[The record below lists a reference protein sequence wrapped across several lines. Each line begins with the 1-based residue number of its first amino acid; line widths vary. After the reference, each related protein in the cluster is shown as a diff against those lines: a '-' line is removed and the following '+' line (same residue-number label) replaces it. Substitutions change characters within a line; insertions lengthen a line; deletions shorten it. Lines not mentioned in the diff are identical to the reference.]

1 MSFLLQLVV
10 LGAFTFYFFILGNG
24 PSNDISTHVS
34 SQRAASIHES
44 SNSVMKPKAPAQV
57 MKDVLL
63 TEFQSDDEG
72 QKEWVLEAKT
82 ALSDSF
88 EQSWDVQDSNVKFY
102 KNNSEIVRIFANK
115 GFINTTTRNLEL
127 EQNVKGQ
134 TESGYEFKTSRLK
147 YISDQER
154 FFSDS
159 EIYFESPGQNT
170 LLKGQGMDGS
180 IALGLVEIAGPVE
193 CEQQIDGYKRAL
205 IKSKTAQVSLQ
216 ERHMRFNQDLFIQMD
231 DIHITGQRA
240 EFVYSKDK
248 GELEMLRISGK
259 VFVTSGA
266 DRSASAER
274 LEIRLKE
281 DLFLFQGNPRFVSG
295 ENILLG
301 NEIVLYDKGKRVQIL
316 KGQVKSEAP
325 ETILED

>member
-1 MSFLLQLVV
+1 MSFLLQLLV
-10 LGAFTFYFFILGNG
+10 LGAFTFYFFILGNK
-24 PSNDISTHVS
+24 PSDDISSGITGKVIPRLD
-34 SQRAASIHES
+34 QAT
-44 SNSVMKPKAPAQV
+44 NSVAKPKAPAQV
-57 MKDVLL
+57 MKDVFL
-63 TEFQSDDEG
+63 TEFQSDGEG

-88 EQSWDVQDSNVKFY
+88 EQSWDVQDSKVKFY
-102 KNNSEIVRIFANK
+102 KNNAEIVRIFANK

-127 EQNVKGQ
+127 EQNVKGE
-134 TESGYEFKTSRLK
+134 TESGYIFKTSRLR

-154 FFSDS
+154 FISDS

-170 LLKGQGMDGS
+170 LLHGKGMDGS
-180 IALGLVEIAGPVE
+180 ISEGLVEIAGPVE
-193 CEQQIDGYKRAL
+193 CEQQIDGYKRAT

-216 ERHMRFNQDLFIQMD
+216 ERHMRFDKDLFIQMD
-231 DIHITGQRA
+231 DIHITGRHA

-248 GELEMLRISGK
+248 GELEMLRISGR
-259 VFVTSGA
+259 VFVTSGS

-295 ENILLG
+295 ENILVG

-325 ETILED
+325 EGILEE